1 VAGALDEDVYREKLV
16 NIGFTNV
23 EVEPTRIYRAEDA
36 KDFLAGRGLDA
47 MILAPEVN
55 GRFISAFIRA
65 QKPIG

>member
-1 VAGALDEDVYREKLV
+1 
-16 NIGFTNV
+16 
-23 EVEPTRIYRAEDA
+23 
-36 KDFLAGRGLDA
+36 LAGRGLDA